1 MSWNYRV
8 VRFKGELDEDT
19 YYELKEVFYN
29 RDGSLM
35 GYADASVGGQSY
47 DDIVRVLDMMK
58 KDATKVVIDESE
70 FFKGSKDGSKE

>member
-8 VRFKGELDEDT
+8 VRFKDEENEET

-35 GYADASVGGQSY
+35 GYADATVSGESFADIMRVVG
-47 DDIVRVLDMMK
+47 MMK
-58 KDATKVVIDESE
+58 RDALRPVINEEE
-70 FFKGSKDGSKE
+70 FFKGSKDE

>member
-8 VRFKGELDEDT
+8 VRFKGENEEDT

-35 GYADASVGGQSY
+35 GYADATVSGESF
-47 DDIVRVLDMMK
+47 DDIIKVLAMMK
-58 KDATKVVIDESE
+58 EDAHKSVIDEAE
-70 FFKGSKDGSKE
+70 FFKGSKDE

>member
-8 VRFKGELDEDT
+8 VRFKGEQDEDT

-35 GYADASVGGQSY
+35 GYADASVGGESY
-47 DDIVRVLDMMK
+47 DEIIRVLELMK
-58 KDATKVVIDESE
+58 KDATKVVLDESE
-70 FFKGSKDGSKE
+70 FFKGNKDAE

>member
-58 KDATKVVIDESE
+58 KDATKVVINEEE
-70 FFKGSKDGSKE
+70 FFAKRNEDTK

>member
-8 VRFKGELDEDT
+8 VRFKGEMDE

-35 GYADASVGGQSY
+35 GYADASVGGESY
-47 DDIVRVLDMMK
+47 DEIIRVLELMK
-58 KDATKVVIDESE
+58 KDATKVVLDESE
-70 FFKGSKDGSKE
+70 FFKNNNEPITNSD

>member
-8 VRFKGELDEDT
+8 VRFKGENEEDT

-35 GYADASVGGQSY
+35 GYADATVSGESF
-47 DDIVRVLDMMK
+47 DDIIKVLAMMK
-58 KDATKVVIDESE
+58 EDAHKSVIDEAE
-70 FFKGSKDGSKE
+70 FFKGGKDVLL

>member
-8 VRFKGELDEDT
+8 VRFKDEENEEDT

-35 GYADASVGGQSY
+35 GYADATVSGESF
-47 DDIVRVLDMMK
+47 DDIIKVLAMMK
-58 KDATKVVIDESE
+58 EDAHKSVIDESE
-70 FFKGSKDGSKE
+70 FFKGSKDE